1 MAPLARFVLREQCG
15 ALSTCLEQ
23 EYSGYRQDHSGEVS
37 PFLIR
42 LLISGEDHRYFRHA
56 GVDLIALCRAV
67 WRRVAWGKVEGA
79 STIEMQMTRVL
90 TGNYERTWKR
100 KIKEILLATQVN
112 ETIPKADLPAVYL
125 RRAYFGWRM
134 NGLKQACDRLGLR
147 ANSMTLPDAASVI
160 ARLKYPQPRFLSRAR
175 WSKIKRRQRHIMRLY
190 TRHSERGLY
199 RVPDRRTRYATVQ
212 DF

>member
-1 MAPLARFVLREQCG
+1 VLSK
-15 ALSTCLEQ
+15 LLEQ
-23 EYSGYRQDHSGEVS
+23 EYSRYRQDNAGGVS
-37 PFLIR
+37 PFLVR
-42 LLISGEDHRYFRHA
+42 LLISAEDHRYFRHA
-56 GVDLIALCRAV
+56 GVDLIAVYRAV

-79 STIEMQMTRVL
+79 STIEMQMTRVV

-112 ETIPKADLPAVYL
+112 ETIPKTDLPAVYL

-147 ANSMTLPDAASVI
+147 AGSMTLPDAASVI
-160 ARLKYPQPRFLSRAR
+160 SRLKYPQPRFLLRAR
-175 WSKIKRRQRHIMRLY
+175 WSKIKGRQRHIMRLY

-199 RVPDRRTRYATVQ
+199 RLLDRRIRYATIQ

>member
-1 MAPLARFVLREQCG
+1 MNITFGKMIASFARMFLREQCHVFRKR
-15 ALSTCLEQ
+15 LEQ
-23 EYSGYRQDHSGEVS
+23 EYSGYRQDNTGGVS

-56 GVDLIALCRAV
+56 GVDLVAICRAV
-67 WRRVAWGKVEGA
+67 WRRFAWGKVEGA
-79 STIEMQMTRVL
+79 STIEMQMTRIL
-90 TGNYERTWKR
+90 TSNYERTWER
-100 KIKEILLATQVN
+100 KIKEILLAVQVN

-147 ANSMTLPDAASVI
+147 ADSMTLPDAASVI

-199 RVPDRRTRYATVQ
+199 
-212 DF
+212 